1 MSYKPRKG
9 LRGRIFDRV
18 RLYGR
23 FQSGERQY
31 KIFESSV
38 SNFKSIQSIN
48 SLHLK
53 RVNLIYGQNS
63 IGKSSFLQ
71 SFLTTRTNQLD
82 LSYGNNGRLIPDI
95 SYSGKTFDVGSF
107 EHMSHMQK
115 KSNIIKFGL
124 GFKNDFDEQI
134 KVDLDFSFDALAGIK
149 ISFKNATFKIL
160 TRHLSKHKNRT
171 STGPD
176 GIYTISG
183 DLYFKKSNSKN
194 TKQLSE
200 HLNGDKNFSIISLYE
215 CNGSNIKLDFEPEY
229 EKTNLEM
236 DYDSLILG
244 IEYNPSR
251 FASWERLHLFAKNKD
266 GAFTNDYSEIRT
278 ITERDSE
285 RFFAEDRNLSLVSG
299 AIKEALLLYQDQDI
313 VHIPPIRGIP
323 GRSGINLS
331 DLNIDPSI
339 SYVYS
344 IFDDNSSHR
353 RRNEVIKDINH
364 WLSVL
369 NMDYEVTTHELSNL
383 GRDSIGIVLNS
394 KSLSKPLAFTDVG
407 KGISQILPIITAKCA
422 ERNALILVEQ
432 PEIHLHPKLQADI
445 ADIFISSDDQS
456 PNHFIVETHSENLLL
471 RIQRRVREGILS
483 PDDIQC
489 IYLQKN
495 KNTIEPIII
504 SLDENGS
511 LSQNFPDGFFEIGL
525 EEIIS

>member
-18 RLYGR
+18 RLHGG
-23 FQSGERQY
+23 STQY
-31 KIFESSV
+31 QISETSI

-48 SLHLK
+48 SLPLK
-53 RVNLIYGQNS
+53 RINLIYGQNS
-63 IGKSSFLQ
+63 VGKSSFLQ
-71 SFLTTRTNQLD
+71 SFLTTKNNELD
-82 LSYGNNGRLIPDI
+82 LSYVSNGRLIPDI

-124 GFKNDFDEQI
+124 GFKNELDEQI
-134 KVDLDFSFDALAGIK
+134 KVDFDYSFDALVGIK
-149 ISFKNATFKIL
+149 ITFQNTTCKIL

-200 HLNGDKNFSIISLYE
+200 HLNTNKNLSFIALYE
-215 CNGSNIKLDFEPEY
+215 CIGSNLKIDFEPEY
-229 EKTNLEM
+229 EKTNLEIN
-236 DYDSLILG
+236 YDSLILG
-244 IEYNPSR
+244 IESNPSR
-251 FASWERLHLFAKNKD
+251 FVSWERLHLYAKNKD
-266 GAFTNDYSEIRT
+266 GKFTNDYSEIRT

-299 AIKEALLLYQDQDI
+299 AIREALQLYQDQDI

-369 NMDYEVTTHELSNL
+369 DMDYEVTTHELSNL

-445 ADIFISSDDQS
+445 ADIFISSDDRS

-511 LSQNFPDGFFEIGL
+511 LSQDFPDGFFEIGL